1 MESPDKT
8 FMTFLN
14 HQDPAKMSSVKLNTV
29 SRKPS
34 LEMQQLQT
42 SIDVGSRGTRNTS

>member
-14 HQDPAKMSSVKLNTV
+14 HQDPAKLSNVKLNTV
-29 SRKPS
+29 SRHPS
-34 LEMQQLQT
+34 LDMQQM
-42 SIDVGSRGTRNTS
+42 SIDVGSRGTCNTS